1 MAKYLYKVMEADGRL
16 AEGSVEA
23 ADRAQAIASLR
34 EPAVTLVEVR
44 KAAIGIPWLQIGARE
59 KGRTRLQ
66 LRDLA
71 FIAQQLAN
79 LLRAGC
85 ALDRSL
91 DTIADLTSKAATQ
104 DIIRKLVK
112 QVRHGKS
119 LADAMAQAQGGFPD
133 FFVSMVKAGEAS
145 GSLSVV
151 FERLAGLLERQVR
164 TRGRLVSALIYP
176 AILLMTTIGSVIL
189 IMTVVVPQFEPI
201 FEQARQELPALTR
214 MVIGLSRLTLEVSP
228 YLIPLAGLL
237 SAFLAFNFR
246 KPSAKLKLHQTLLRL
261 PLIGQVILKSEMAKL
276 SHILGAL
283 LEGGVPLVQALSIAQ
298 GSLTNLRLRAALEHV
313 RELVKNGT
321 RMTVALDRQ
330 GVFPSLLVQL
340 TSIGE
345 ESARLGQ
352 TLTEVGRI
360 YDDDTETV
368 MQRVVAIVT
377 PAATIGLG
385 GIVALVLAAILLAVL
400 KINDLAF

>member
-1 MAKYLYKVMEADGRL
+1 MAKYRYKIVEPDGRL
-16 AEGSVEA
+16 AEGTVEA
-23 ADRAQAIASLR
+23 ADREEAIALLR
-34 EPAVTLVEVR
+34 EPAVTLIEVR
-44 KAAIGIPWLQIGARE
+44 KAAIGIPWLQRAATERRRAR
-59 KGRTRLQ
+59 LP
-66 LRDLA
+66 LRDLV
-71 FIAQQLAN
+71 FIARQLAN

-91 DTIADLTSKAATQ
+91 DTIADLTSKTATQ

-112 QVRHGKS
+112 QVRQGKS
-119 LADAMAQAQGGFPD
+119 LAEAMAQTVGGFPD

-145 GSLSVV
+145 GSITVV
-151 FERLAGLLERQVR
+151 FARLADLLERQVK

-176 AILLMTTIGSVIL
+176 AILLTTTIGSVIL

-201 FEQARQELPALTR
+201 FEQARQELPSLTR
-214 MVIGLSRLTLEVSP
+214 MVIGLSRLTLAVSP
-228 YLIPLAGLL
+228 YLIPLAGLVG
-237 SAFLAFNFR
+237 AFLFFNFQ
-246 KPSAKLKLHQTLLRL
+246 KPSAKLKLHQALLRL
-261 PLIGQVILKSEMAKL
+261 PLIGQIILKSEMAKL
-276 SHILGAL
+276 SHMLGAL
-283 LEGGVPLVQALSIAQ
+283 LEGGVPLVQALGIAR
-298 GSLTNLRLRAALEHV
+298 GSLTNLRLRIALEQV

-345 ESARLGQ
+345 ESARLGE

-368 MQRVVAIVT
+368 MQRMVAIAT

>member
-1 MAKYLYKVMEADGRL
+1 MARYLYKAMEADGRF

-23 ADRAQAIASLR
+23 ADRAQAIALLR
-34 EPAVTLVEVR
+34 EPAVTLIEVR
-44 KAAIGIPWLQIGARE
+44 KAAIGVPWLRFAARE

-66 LRDLA
+66 LRDLV

-91 DTIADLTSKAATQ
+91 DTIADLTSRAATH
-104 DIIRKLVK
+104 DILRKLVK
-112 QVRHGKS
+112 EVRHGKS
-119 LADAMAQAQGGFPD
+119 LADAMTQAEGFPE

-145 GSLSVV
+145 GSLAVV

-176 AILLMTTIGSVIL
+176 AILLTTTIGSVIL

-214 MVIGLSRLTLEVSP
+214 MVIGLSRLTLEVTP

-237 SAFLAFNFR
+237 SAFLIFRFR
-246 KPSAKLKLHQTLLRL
+246 KPAAKLKLHQTLLQL
-261 PLIGQVILKSEMAKL
+261 PLIGRVILKSEMAKL

-330 GVFPSLLVQL
+330 RVFPSLLVQL

-360 YDDDTETV
+360 YDDDTETM

-385 GIVALVLAAILLAVL
+385 GIVAVVLAAILLAVL